1 MLPIGECRGCRCRLF
16 QQPFFLCAGAAAVKR
31 RSGAAH
37 IPPMNE
43 TTGTISLDTLK
54 RSVHWVDRYGNQHA
68 LTDMTQD
75 YLQNTLAHLRRMGSA
90 LYSLELK
97 RREREVLLAEMTGAP
112 PASAPQQPWDGARG
126 SRFARAPTASLA
138 GETSSA
144 PTTPPGA

>member
-1 MLPIGECRGCRCRLF
+1 
-16 QQPFFLCAGAAAVKR
+16 VKR

-97 RREREVLLAEMTGAP
+97 RRDREVLLAEMTGWENGADVSVAP
-112 PASAPQQPWDGARG
+112 RGEAAAAVPGRVEVDGELYPDAFGAGGHACSVLRSA
-126 SRFARAPTASLA
+126 
-138 GETSSA
+138 E
-144 PTTPPGA
+144 

>member
-1 MLPIGECRGCRCRLF
+1 
-16 QQPFFLCAGAAAVKR
+16 
-31 RSGAAH
+31 
-37 IPPMNE
+37 MNE

-97 RREREVLLAEMTGAP
+97 RRDREVLLAEMTGWENGP
-112 PASAPQQPWDGARG
+112 TCPWRPAVRLQPRCRAGSKLTGSFTRMRSALEATRVQSFGLQNDLPSNMR
-126 SRFARAPTASLA
+126 R
-138 GETSSA
+138 
-144 PTTPPGA
+144 